1 MGAGQEWAK
10 VLEQALLEDV
20 HGCTNTSVLCDDVL
34 DTTSETEI
42 VQLAGRHFEISDMK
56 VTERPHA

>member
-1 MGAGQEWAK
+1 MSQISKWRPAS
-10 VLEQALLEDV
+10 
-20 HGCTNTSVLCDDVL
+20 CTNTCVLCDDVL

-56 VTERPHA
+56 VAERPHA

>member
-10 VLEQALLEDV
+10 VLEQALFEDV
-20 HGCTNTSVLCDDVL
+20 HGCTNTRVLCDDVL

-56 VTERPHA
+56 VAERPHA